1 MATTTVADS
10 FIDSTPPIPPPQL
23 AEDGHGAEE
32 EEDDGDTCRI
42 CRNPGS
48 SDDPLRYPCACRGSI
63 RFVHEQCLLLWLNR
77 RNSKSCEICKHTFSF
92 NPVYAESTPPTLSFR
107 ELFLLAS
114 SKAKHSLLFLLRFS
128 FVVFAWIFMLPCIT
142 FRIWQFTLARSLS
155 DATKLFSDKLFIPE
169 KILIDSLLGILLIL
183 GIVVVTLVGTCLLK
197 YLIRLLRGPDSHEIG
212 GQNGRQRMNGPVG
225 VRGPDPGARDIGNEN
240 GEQQVN
246 GNDAAALVAP
256 VQVEAVGVAAEN
268 QSFEEFAGMKGPI
281 QNLLMNWIEV
291 LVMIAVLLCIL
302 SFLPFSLGRM
312 VLYYRPFF
320 LSCCSQYKQSAA
332 EIMDDDANTTFV
344 ETPNLSDLSAIA
356 VGYTSTLGPVII
368 YISFKYA
375 KASHGGIRRLL
386 LSFQVLLLEGLRHL
400 MVSLKAPLIIFVEI
414 SVFPLIFGWWID
426 VCSLALVGCT
436 IDLRLHS
443 FLVDPVRSTYV
454 HLILGFT
461 YVFLLNSF
469 IEDVQEVLHKRV
481 RGFLFMFLSQ
491 DPEPIDTIL
500 AEPASYHAY
509 RLLLIF
515 CTFGSSIVMVIYMPA
530 RLIMQLDLVSSIFP
544 LNLDIPAIH
553 AHILL
558 YLVFFPIIIM
568 HFKYPRSTIRAFLR
582 QWFTIVGRA
591 VNLTD
596 TLLPTDLANN
606 LHENWHGEVGRQ
618 GSEPDLHG
626 SSNTVEVHELDDQAG
641 HKYFLFRVMLLLVLA
656 LISILLLST
665 AMIVLPAF
673 IGRVVFEAVPHPA
686 ILDAIWKCD
695 LFAFTLGLYIL
706 VHCLVMARSF
716 ISIIRNRDVLSLVS
730 KSLKWCSTDL
740 KNMLLYSI
748 WISSVPLLIGL
759 LLHAL
764 LLPLAVTM
772 NESLVFQELH
782 LHWVFG
788 AILLRFISLIIAVA
802 RFNINDDSFS
812 GKVVRIE
819 LYGLG
824 HFRGF
829 SALTEVILPM
839 FSHLL
844 TALCFPYVLAQVI
857 LPLVGLPHL
866 HYYAWIVFLAL
877 RVVCIFARKIPFWV
891 KRFHDYLKDDRY
903 LIERKL
909 CNYGEEKLHVM

>member
-1 MATTTVADS
+1 MATTSVADS
-10 FIDSTPPIPPPQL
+10 FIDTTPSNSPQAL
-23 AEDGHGAEE
+23 HAQGGAEE
-32 EEDDGDTCRI
+32 EEDDVDACRI

-48 SDDPLRYPCACRGSI
+48 TDNPLRYPCACRGSI
-63 RFVHEQCLLLWLNR
+63 RFVHEQCLLLWLDR

-92 NPVYAESTPPTLSFR
+92 NPVYAESTPPTLSFS
-107 ELFLLAS
+107 EVFLLAS
-114 SKAKHSLLFLLRFS
+114 SKATHFLLFLHRFCLVL
-128 FVVFAWIFMLPCIT
+128 FTWICMLPCIT

-155 DATKLFSDKLFIPE
+155 EATKLFSAHLFTPE

-183 GIVVVTLVGTCLLK
+183 GIMVVTLVGSYLLE
-197 YLIRLLRGPDSHEIG
+197 YLIRLIRGPDSHEMG
-212 GQNGRQRMNGPVG
+212 GQNGRQSMNGPVG
-225 VRGPDPGARDIGNEN
+225 VRGPDPGDRNIGNEN
-240 GEQQVN
+240 GEQRVN
-246 GNDAAALVAP
+246 GHDAAALAAP
-256 VQVEAVGVAAEN
+256 VQVEAVGMETEN

-281 QNLLMNWIEV
+281 QNLLKNSI
-291 LVMIAVLLCIL
+291 LALAMIAVLLGIL

-312 VLYYRPFF
+312 VLYYQPFI
-320 LSCCSQYKQSAA
+320 LACSSQYKQSAA
-332 EIMDDDANTTFV
+332 EFQDDVSNTTFV
-344 ETPNLSDLSAIA
+344 ETPNLLDLSAIA
-356 VGYTSTLGPVII
+356 VGYTSILGPVII

-375 KASHGGIRRLL
+375 KPSHWGIRRLF

-400 MVSLKAPLIIFVEI
+400 MVSLKVLLIIFVEI
-414 SVFPLIFGWWID
+414 VVFPLIFGWWID

-436 IDLRLHS
+436 IDLRLRS

-454 HLILGFT
+454 HFLLGFA

-481 RGFLFMFLSQ
+481 QDFLFIFLSQ
-491 DPEPIDTIL
+491 DHEPIDTIL
-500 AEPASYHAY
+500 DEPASYHAY

-515 CTFGSSIVMVIYMPA
+515 FIYGSSIVMVIYMPVW
-530 RLIMQLDLVSSIFP
+530 LVMQLDLFSSIFP

-558 YLVFFPIIIM
+558 YLVFFPIIII
-568 HFKYPRSTIRAFLR
+568 HFKYPRGTIRAFLR

-606 LHENWHGEVGRQ
+606 LHENWNDEVARQ

-626 SSNTVEVHELDDQAG
+626 RSNAGEVHELDDQAD
-641 HKYFLFRVMLLLVLA
+641 HKYLLFRFMLLLVLA

-665 AMIVLPAF
+665 AMIVLPTF
-673 IGRVVFEAVPHPA
+673 IGRVVFEAIPHPSV
-686 ILDAIWKCD
+686 LDAIWKCD
-695 LFAFTLGLYIL
+695 LFAFTLGLYML
-706 VHCLVMARSF
+706 VRCLVMARSL

-772 NESLVFQELH
+772 NESLIFQELH

-788 AILLRFISLIIAVA
+788 AILLRLISLSIAVT
-802 RFNINDDSFS
+802 RFNIDDDSFS
-812 GKVVRIE
+812 GKVARME

-844 TALCFPYVLAQVI
+844 TALCFPYVLAKVI
-857 LPLVGLPHL
+857 LPLVGLPQL

-877 RVVCIFARKIPFWV
+877 RVVCFFARRIPFWIR
-891 KRFHDYLKDDRY
+891 RFHDYLKDDRY

-909 CNYGEEKLHVM
+909 CNYEEKLHVM